1 MKSGCTSWNKVQ
13 NEMVFDTI
21 DKKIIEDL
29 NEQKPLEICFARHT
43 DIDEDA
49 VFLNALNNMPSCDI
63 KDKTKNI
70 EEIENGDKCHIYC
83 AHEDCSAA
91 AKFIERHAGELN
103 DKCSSITYIHDGIK
117 ALQSSGFETRKD
129 CPIKDNAF
137 CTSLQ
142 GQNIVVTGGTR
153 GLGIEHAKRALDCQ
167 ANHVTITGWN
177 NPDNGYETEKDLKNI
192 YGDSK
197 IDFVRADART
207 QNGNHKVFDPNERE
221 KLSLP
226 KVVHHAVLNAGIF
239 GVANIADR
247 GIDSLDEEIF
257 DNVHQTNCKGV
268 FLGIQEFANGY
279 ANNCKESNCPH
290 NPSIVAI
297 KSIYGSGASAAS
309 NAAYQ
314 SSKFCVDGLVK
325 QSAIEFARP
334 QNYAQKDFDL
344 PHAIRVNSVSPGFAY
359 SNMTDEFHNDPK
371 TKKIIEKSQAHGKW
385 VNPRNIS
392 KQVVSLM
399 SAEDVSGTDIF
410 VDGGTHAQTIPNYVD
425 SLQLNTSKGCCG
437 D

>member
-1 MKSGCTSWNKVQ
+1 
-13 NEMVFDTI
+13 MVFDSI
-21 DKKIIEDL
+21 DKDVIQTL
-29 NEQKPLEICFARHT
+29 NEQKPIQVCYARQYNIE
-43 DIDEDA
+43 DDA
-49 VFLNALNNMPSCDI
+49 VFLNALNGMSSCDI

-70 EEIENGDKCHIYC
+70 QDLNYGDKCHVYC

-91 AKFIERHAGELN
+91 AKFIETHSNELN
-103 DKCSSITYIHDGIK
+103 DKCSSLTYIHDGIK
-117 ALQSSGFETRKD
+117 ALQSNGHETAGR
-129 CPIKDNAF
+129 CPIKDDTYCA
-137 CTSLQ
+137 SLD

-153 GLGIEHAKRALDCQ
+153 GLGIEHAKRALDCK
-167 ANHVTITGWN
+167 ANHVTITGWR
-177 NPDNGYETEKDLKNI
+177 NPDNGNETEKDLKNI
-192 YGDSK
+192 YGKSRV
-197 IDFVRADART
+197 DFVRADART
-207 QNGNHKVFDPNERE
+207 REGNLKVFDPDERE
-221 KLSLP
+221 KLQLP
-226 KVVHHAVLNAGIF
+226 KVVHHAVLNAGVF

-247 GIDSLDEEIF
+247 GIDSLNEEIF
-257 DNVHQTNCKGV
+257 DDVHDTNCKGV
-268 FLGIQEFANGY
+268 FLGIKEFANGY
-279 ANNCKESNCPH
+279 SKNCIEDPASCPWH
-290 NPSIVAI
+290 PSIVAI

-334 QNYAQKDFDL
+334 QNYAQKEFEL

-359 SNMTDEFHNDPK
+359 SNMTDEFHRDTK

-399 SAEDVSGTDIF
+399 NAEDVTGSDIF
-410 VDGGTHAQTIPNYVD
+410 VDGGTHSQMIPNYVD